1 MGEWR
6 GSGFSQPLG
15 RNWKQGCSRI
25 LLVSGFPSQIDLK
38 RLQKCHLY
46 LHHTCTVSRVA
57 EMEGAGAEGAG
68 MKGVERIEEENPMG
82 ILSSPPG
89 DTPPP
94 STRTCSSIG
103 SNSFREIA
111 GLLSWWGGAARVP
124 STCNAGSTACPAL
137 VGRVSTVSPQ
147 VSSKSLAPTQT
158 CLRGSFE
165 AASRPPC
172 NYLQGACITLTKAR
186 GTWRKRRWMGSVI

>member
-1 MGEWR
+1 
-6 GSGFSQPLG
+6 
-15 RNWKQGCSRI
+15 
-25 LLVSGFPSQIDLK
+25 
-38 RLQKCHLY
+38 
-46 LHHTCTVSRVA
+46 
-57 EMEGAGAEGAG
+57 MEGAGAEGAG

-111 GLLSWWGGAARVP
+111 GLLSWWGRAARAP

-147 VSSKSLAPTQT
+147 VSSKSAAPTQT

-186 GTWRKRRWMGSVI
+186 GTWRKRRWMPLYRGFCDLINRAEDTCKSLCVYGSLIWVENVPFLELL